1 MVETVKVN
9 TSNKTTYISGSVKTV
24 LKNNIRQYAMLIA
37 LFTAM
42 IIFQIATK
50 GIFLKPMN
58 VTNLILQN
66 SYVLI
71 LAIGMTLCIL
81 TGGNIDLSVGSV
93 CAFIGGIVGTLIIN
107 MKMDVWL
114 AILIAIMAGAL
125 IGVWQ
130 GFWIAYVRIPAFIV
144 TLSGMLVFRGLTNTL
159 LKGLTLA
166 PFPESFVK
174 LSSGYIPDFFNVMG
188 INIKVRDIN
197 INITAL
203 VVGILASVIYVF
215 LENKKR
221 SEKKKYEMY
230 IIPLPLFIAQLVF
243 VVVAINVFFFY
254 LAIHKGVPIILA
266 IITVLLIGYSILTM
280 KTVPGRYIYAMGG
293 NEKAAKLSGIN
304 TNKVLF
310 LTYVNMSVL
319 AAIAGIAFTARSDAA
334 SPVAGVNFE
343 LDAIAACFIGGASA
357 YGGVGTVI
365 GAVIGALFMGVL
377 NNGMSSLGVGSDW
390 QMTIKGLVLLAAVA
404 FDVISKNRAKA

>member
-144 TLSGMLVFRGLTNTL
+144 TLSGMLIFRGLTNTL

-221 SEKKKYEMY
+221 AEKKKYEMY
-230 IIPLPLFIAQLVF
+230 IIPLPLFIVQLVF
-243 VVVAINVFFFY
+243 VVAAINVFFFY

-404 FDVISKNRAKA
+404 FDVISKSRAKS